1 MARTPRM
8 TKPPAPDLRLAVR
21 QRVIY
26 ADTDQMGYVY
36 HGTYAR
42 FLEAA
47 RVEFMR
53 GLGHTYA
60 RVEAQGLGM
69 PLTDLAI
76 SYLAPARYDDL
87 LSVHVGVAELSYAR
101 LRFGYQVCVE
111 PGDRE
116 GLSERLT
123 VLFAET
129 CHCCIHLADGR
140 PTRFPDD
147 LRATFASFFPD
158 QPAFAASAD

>member
-8 TKPPAPDLRLAVR
+8 TRAPAATLRLALR

-36 HGTYAR
+36 HGTYTR

-53 GLGHTYA
+53 SLGHTYA
-60 RVEAQGLGM
+60 AVEAEGLGM

-76 SYLAPARYDDL
+76 SYIAPARYDDV
-87 LSVHVGVAELSYAR
+87 LSVHVGVGELGFAR
-101 LRFGYQVCVE
+101 LRFGYHVTVE
-111 PGDRE
+111 AGDRV
-116 GLSERLT
+116 GLGAPLT
-123 VLFAET
+123 VLYAET

-140 PTRFPDD
+140 PTRFPDE
-147 LRATFASFFPD
+147 LRATLGPLASTD
-158 QPAFAASAD
+158 DV

>member
-1 MARTPRM
+1 MARSPRM
-8 TKPPAPDLRLAVR
+8 NRPPAERLQHALR

-36 HGTYAR
+36 HGTYPR

-53 GLGHTYA
+53 ALGHTYA
-60 RVEAQGLGM
+60 LAEAAGFGM

-76 SYLAPARYDDL
+76 SYIAPARYDDV
-87 LSVHVGVAELSYAR
+87 LSVQVGVAELSFAR
-101 LRFGYQVCVE
+101 LRFGYHVTVE
-111 PGDRE
+111 PGDRV
-116 GLSERLT
+116 GLQAPLT
-123 VLFAET
+123 VLYAET

-147 LRATFASFFPD
+147 IRATLLPLAPG
-158 QPAFAASAD
+158 PA

>member
-26 ADTDQMGYVY
+26 ADTDQMGFVY
-36 HGTYAR
+36 HGTYPR

-53 GLGHTYA
+53 ALGHTYA
-60 RVEAQGLGM
+60 RVEAKGLGM

-101 LRFGYQVCVE
+101 LRFGYHVTVE
-111 PGDRE
+111 AGDRV
-116 GLSERLT
+116 GLQAPLT
-123 VLFAET
+123 VLYAET
-129 CHCCIHLADGR
+129 CHCCIRLADGR

-147 LRATFASFFPD
+147 LRATLLALAP
-158 QPAFAASAD
+158 PEPE

>member
-1 MARTPRM
+1 
-8 TKPPAPDLRLAVR
+8 
-21 QRVIY
+21 
-26 ADTDQMGYVY
+26 
-36 HGTYAR
+36 
-42 FLEAA
+42 
-47 RVEFMR
+47 MR
-53 GLGHTYA
+53 SLGHTYA
-60 RVEAQGLGM
+60 EAEAQGYGM

-116 GLSERLT
+116 GLQERLT

-129 CHCCIHLADGR
+129 CHCCIQLADGR

-147 LRATFASFFPD
+147 LRATFASFAP
-158 QPAFAASAD
+158 QPPSSDD

>member
-26 ADTDQMGYVY
+26 ADTDQMGFVY
-36 HGTYAR
+36 HGTYPR

-60 RVEAQGLGM
+60 RVEAKGLGM
-69 PLTDLAI
+69 PLTDLAP
-76 SYLAPARYDDL
+76 APRPSSAG
-87 LSVHVGVAELSYAR
+87 SS
-101 LRFGYQVCVE
+101 
-111 PGDRE
+111 
-116 GLSERLT
+116 
-123 VLFAET
+123 
-129 CHCCIHLADGR
+129 GR
-140 PTRFPDD
+140 APSR
-147 LRATFASFFPD
+147 RR
-158 QPAFAASAD
+158 

>member
-8 TKPPAPDLRLAVR
+8 TRAPAATLRLALR

-36 HGTYAR
+36 HGTYPR

-53 GLGHTYA
+53 ALGHTYA
-60 RVEAQGLGM
+60 LVEAAGLGM

-76 SYLAPARYDDL
+76 SYIAPARYDDV
-87 LSVHVGVAELSYAR
+87 LSVQVGVGELSYAR
-101 LRFGYQVCVE
+101 LRFGYHVTVE
-111 PGDRE
+111 VGDRV
-116 GLSERLT
+116 GLLAPLT
-123 VLFAET
+123 VLYAET
-129 CHCCIHLADGR
+129 CHCCVHLADGR
-140 PTRFPDD
+140 PTRFPDE
-147 LRATFASFFPD
+147 LRATLLPLAPTE
-158 QPAFAASAD
+158 PE

>member
-1 MARTPRM
+1 M

-26 ADTDQMGYVY
+26 ADTDQMGFVY
-36 HGTYAR
+36 HGTYPR

-60 RVEAQGLGM
+60 RVEAKGLGM

-87 LSVHVGVAELSYAR
+87 LSVHVGIAELSFAR
-101 LRFGYQVCVE
+101 LRTSA
-111 PGDRE
+111 R
-116 GLSERLT
+116 T
-123 VLFAET
+123 
-129 CHCCIHLADGR
+129 R
-140 PTRFPDD
+140 PTSRSSPSPSRNSC
-147 LRATFASFFPD
+147 LARSSAVSFRTTI
-158 QPAFAASAD
+158 ARSSA